1 MLLKTRKFC
10 LDKITKIKKLLTFGK
25 KASIEEAK
33 RPVLSYAQLLDEKKR
48 RRQSFEKTEAISKSK
63 FQLRLDKILEEY
75 DAGISR
81 WFRVCDLFYQ
91 YPESYVDKKYTKS
104 KKTPTEKFIFRKK
117 NDKRST
123 PFTIDYKEPKDKIS
137 EKQEKIR
144 DFIENLYD
152 EAVRNNNCFAKNAAD
167 SMMAVTK
174 TDETNFVDTWEKYL
188 KRTKKEPN
196 VESFKTF
203 LISNQ
208 KFTKKQINLFEVSA
222 TFHGKNLAN
231 YDKFKEEMER
241 VKSL

>member
-25 KASIEEAK
+25 KASIEDTSQ
-33 RPVLSYAQLLDEKKR
+33 PVLSYAQLLDEKKR

-104 KKTPTEKFIFRKK
+104 KKTPTKKFIFRKRDGK
-117 NDKRST
+117 ILEPAIVENE
-123 PFTIDYKEPKDKIS
+123 EPKLMEG

-152 EAVRNNNCFAKNAAD
+152 EAVRNNNRFAKNAAD
-167 SMMAVTK
+167 SMMAATK

-196 VESFKTF
+196 VNSFKTF

-222 TFHGKNLAN
+222 TFHGRNLAN
-231 YDKFKEEMER
+231 YDKFSEEMER